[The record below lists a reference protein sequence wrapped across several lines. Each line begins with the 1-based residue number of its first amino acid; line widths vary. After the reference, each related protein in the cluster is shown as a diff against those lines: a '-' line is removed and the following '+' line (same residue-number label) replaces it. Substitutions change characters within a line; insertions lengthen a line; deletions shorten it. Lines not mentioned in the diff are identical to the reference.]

1 MGVGPR
7 APISN
12 GITFTFMFGISKLPC
27 QILVLFYFFLILIY
41 PLFRHEG
48 KQNILSGKGFY
59 LSVPQWHLVFSHIF
73 HDAFV
78 LKSNSMLCLSF
89 SITSSGLC
97 SYHFY
102 FTCIS
107 YFLHITQRIFILRS
121 SFHNLFGLTC
131 CIHLTHDTLFSFFTQ
146 STLTVFL
153 GLNHCFVIGS
163 YSLFLCGHYQ
173 GFSCSF

>member
-1 MGVGPR
+1 MPNLS
-7 APISN
+7 I
-12 GITFTFMFGISKLPC
+12 
-27 QILVLFYFFLILIY
+27 VLFFSNSYIPTLSSRGQAKYIIWQRFLSFCSTMTSGL
-41 PLFRHEG
+41 
-48 KQNILSGKGFY
+48 LSY
-59 LSVPQWHLVFSHIF
+59 ISWSVCT
-73 HDAFV
+73 

-131 CIHLTHDTLFSFFTQ
+131 CIHLTHDTLFSFFTH
-146 STLTVFL
+146 STFTVFL

-163 YSLFLCGHYQ
+163 YSLFLCSHYQ